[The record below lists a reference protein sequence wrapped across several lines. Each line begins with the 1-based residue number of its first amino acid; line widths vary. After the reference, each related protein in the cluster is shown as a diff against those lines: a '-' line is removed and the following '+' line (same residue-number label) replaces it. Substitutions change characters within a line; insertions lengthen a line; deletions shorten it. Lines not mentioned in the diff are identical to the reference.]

1 MSSLHIVVRDL
12 LTEDMESEHDTR
24 RADQLFHPVEAE

>member
-12 LTEDMESEHDTR
+12 LTEDTDSEHDTR
-24 RADQLFHPVEAE
+24 RAGQIFHPVEAE